1 MSLCEQFQTDLK
13 QAMKSGDKV
22 RLATLRLLMAAIK
35 NRQIDKGGALDDAE
49 ALDVVRLATKQ
60 RREAIAFA
68 RQYAREDIAQQEEQE
83 LAILETYL
91 PEQLN
96 TDDLVQRIDAV
107 IQELRATSD
116 KDLGRVMRVLMPAV
130 KGRADGN
137 TVNRLVRE
145 RLGILAGC
153 AHRRDERVL
162 VTLQRPIGMTVVVA
176 GIGVAGREPQ
186 GLIVG
191 T

>member
-22 RLATLRLLMAAIK
+22 RLSTLRLLVAAIK

-60 RREAIAFA
+60 RREAIALA
-68 RQYAREDIAQQEEQE
+68 RQYAREDVAQQEERE

-96 TDDLVQRIDAV
+96 TDDLIQRIDAV
-107 IQELRATSD
+107 IQDLGATSD
-116 KDLGRVMRVLMPAV
+116 KDLGRVMRALMPAV

-145 RLGILAGC
+145 RLAGSLP
-153 AHRRDERVL
+153 A
-162 VTLQRPIGMTVVVA
+162 
-176 GIGVAGREPQ
+176 
-186 GLIVG
+186 
-191 T
+191 